1 MSLIEFLVQ
10 DFSRFYPAA
19 ILMFSLA
26 TGDIYLFAALLLSEQ
41 FNYILKYVIL
51 KPAMGDKKYPVIG
64 KGTRPP
70 GAVDCGL
77 YRTGSKKKKC
87 PSTSYGMPSG
97 HSQSAL
103 LFSTYK
109 ILELIKNKSTNPF
122 FYATYVLLAGFIPWS
137 RVNAKVH
144 TVQQT
149 IIGGMIGGGLGY
161 LLFAIKSNIL
171 KLIFK

>member
-1 MSLIEFLVQ
+1 MGLIEFLVQ

-19 ILMFSLA
+19 ILIYSLA
-26 TGDIYLFAALLLSEQ
+26 TGDIYLFAGLLLSEQ
-41 FNYILKYVIL
+41 FNYILKYMIL
-51 KPAMGDKKYPVIG
+51 KPAMGDKKYPIIG

-77 YRTGSKKKKC
+77 YRTNGKKKKC
-87 PSTSYGMPSG
+87 PPTSYGMPSG

-109 ILELIKNKSTNPF
+109 ILELIKNKSVNPF
-122 FYATYVLLAGFIPWS
+122 FYTTYVLLAGFIPWS
-137 RVNAKVH
+137 RVNANVH

-161 LLFAIKSNIL
+161 LFFAIKSNIL